1 MASDKPPTKS
11 APPGAQLGSAPPGAL
26 SDGASPGAPPSPAP
40 PSSGPSASLIEFL
53 KSETGSAAL
62 LLAATIVALVW
73 ANSPASDAY
82 DDLWH
87 HHVRIGAFGQGID
100 LSLVHWVNDA
110 LMALFFYVVGL
121 EIRRELAVGE
131 LRDRRAAAIPAIAA
145 LAGMVVP
152 ALIYVAINA
161 GGAGAGGWGIV
172 MATDIAFVLG
182 AIALLGDRVPG
193 GVRVFLLTLAIVD
206 DIGAIIVIA
215 TFYTDT
221 IDVTALLI
229 AAALLAGIV
238 ASLRYGPPWNG
249 PTYAVAGVLLWVAT
263 YESGIHATIA
273 GVAMG
278 LVTAVHP
285 ASEAARE
292 RGATLRRRL
301 GRGFSPDAAPGSAE
315 APHTP
320 NERFQ
325 HLIHPIT
332 AYVVIPIFALANAG
346 VSLDPDVLG
355 TALGSAVTLGVIAG
369 LVVGKAVG
377 ISLSSVLAVRTGIG
391 PWPSGM
397 RRAHAFGGAT
407 LAGIGFTVSLFV
419 ADLAFTD
426 PLLRDEAKIGVLVAS
441 LIAAVAGVVAL
452 ARTARG
458 AAD

>member
-1 MASDKPPTKS
+1 MPAESHTTQATP
-11 APPGAQLGSAPPGAL
+11 
-26 SDGASPGAPPSPAP
+26 PAP
-40 PSSGPSASLIEFL
+40 EPDGSSESSSLVEFL

-62 LLAATIVALVW
+62 LLAATIIALVW

-87 HHVRIGAFGQGID
+87 HHLWIGAFGQGID

-121 EIRRELAVGE
+121 EIRRELALGE

-152 ALIYVAINA
+152 ALIFFAINA
-161 GGAGAGGWGIV
+161 GGDGAGGWGIV

-206 DIGAIIVIA
+206 DIGAIVVIA

-221 IDVTALLI
+221 IDVTALAI

-238 ASLRYGPPWNG
+238 AALRFGPPWNG
-249 PTYAVAGVLLWVAT
+249 PMYAIAGVLLWIAT

-278 LVTAVHP
+278 LVTAVHQP
-285 ASEAARE
+285 SEAALG
-292 RGATLRRRL
+292 RGATLRRWLR
-301 GRGFSPDAAPGSAE
+301 RGFSPDAAPGSAE
-315 APHTP
+315 APHSP

-325 HLIHPIT
+325 HRIHPLT
-332 AYVVIPIFALANAG
+332 AYLVVPIFALANAG
-346 VSLDPDVLG
+346 VSLDPDVVG
-355 TALGSAVTLGVIAG
+355 KALGSAVTLGVIAG
-369 LVVGKAVG
+369 LVIGKAVG
-377 ISLSSVLAVRTGIG
+377 ISLSSLLSVRLGVG
-391 PWPSGM
+391 PLPSGM
-397 RRAHAFGGAT
+397 QRAHAFGGAT

-419 ADLAFTD
+419 ADLAFD
-426 PLLRDEAKIGVLVAS
+426 SQLLRDEAKIGVLIAS
-441 LIAAVAGVVAL
+441 LIAAVVGVAAL
-452 ARTARG
+452 ARTGRSAVEEPLS
-458 AAD
+458 